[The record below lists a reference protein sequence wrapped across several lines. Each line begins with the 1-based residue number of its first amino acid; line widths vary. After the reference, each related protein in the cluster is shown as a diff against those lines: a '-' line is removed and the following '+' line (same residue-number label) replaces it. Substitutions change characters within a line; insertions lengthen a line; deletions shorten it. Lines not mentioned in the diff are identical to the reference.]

1 VGSTIILDLMGGVA
15 LLLWGLHMV
24 HSGVV
29 RAFGA
34 ELRRM
39 LGVALRNRFR
49 AFLAGALVT
58 ALLQSSTATGLMT
71 ASFVTG
77 GAVDLIP
84 ALSVMLGANVGTTL
98 VVQALSF
105 NISVLAPVL
114 LCVGV
119 IAFKRSAQTRT
130 RDLGRVA
137 IGVGLMLLALHIL
150 LGTLGSAE
158 SAPAARALLAA
169 ITGQPVL
176 CLVVAAAMTW
186 AAHSSVAVVLLVM
199 SLATAHFISPAAAL
213 ALVLGANLGS
223 AVNPLIEASQPGN
236 PASRRLPFGNLIT
249 RVTGCLVV
257 LPFLDVITDGLLQVE
272 PNPARLAA
280 DFHTAFNVV
289 LALAFIAPL
298 PALARLLTRW
308 LPEQTKPSD
317 PATPLYLDSTGTGT
331 PSVGL
336 VCAAREVLRMG
347 DLVEFML
354 RQTMTAFLTNDRKL
368 VTEIRRMDDAVD
380 SLNEAVKLYVTRI
393 TRDSLDDRDGHRAME
408 IVSFSIN
415 LEHVGDIIDKN
426 LMDLA
431 GKKIRRGITF
441 SRDGEA
447 ELVAFHHQVVDS
459 LKLAVGIFMSGDIN
473 VARQLVDA
481 KAQLRATEFGA
492 AERYLIRMRE
502 GNPETIESISLDLD
516 ILRDLKRIHSHLC
529 SAAYPVLERAGA
541 LQPSRL
547 RDLAVAQNSTK
558 RAQRKARVK
567 PAQNPA
573 PEGEPPTSET
583 G

>member
-1 VGSTIILDLMGGVA
+1 
-15 LLLWGLHMV
+15 
-24 HSGVV
+24 
-29 RAFGA
+29 
-34 ELRRM
+34 
-39 LGVALRNRFR
+39 
-49 AFLAGALVT
+49 
-58 ALLQSSTATGLMT
+58 
-71 ASFVTG
+71 
-77 GAVDLIP
+77 
-84 ALSVMLGANVGTTL
+84 MLGANVGTTL
-98 VVQALSF
+98 VVQVLSF
-105 NISVLAPVL
+105 NIAVVAPVL

-119 IAFKRSAQTRT
+119 IAFKRSTRTRT

-137 IGVGLMLLALHIL
+137 IGIALMLLALHIL

-158 SAPAARALLAA
+158 SAPAAQAFLAA

-176 CLVVAAAMTW
+176 CLVVAAALTW

-199 SLATAHFISPAAAL
+199 SLATAHFVTPVAAL

-236 PASRRLPFGNLIT
+236 PASRRLPIGNLIT
-249 RVTGCLVV
+249 RVTGCFVV
-257 LPFLDVITDGLLQVE
+257 LPFLNVITAELLQFE

-289 LALAFIAPL
+289 LALAFIGPL
-298 PALARLLTRW
+298 PALAGMLTRS
-308 LPEQTKPSD
+308 LPAQTKAADPSA
-317 PATPLYLDSTGTGT
+317 PIYLDIAATAT

-347 DLVEFML
+347 DLIEAML
-354 RQTMTAFLTNDRKL
+354 RQTMTALLTSDRKL
-368 VTEIRRMDDAVD
+368 VTEISRMDDAVD

-393 TRDSLDDRDGHRAME
+393 TRDSLDDSDGHRAME
-408 IVSFSIN
+408 IVSFAIN
-415 LEHVGDIIDKN
+415 LEHIGDIIDKN

-431 GKKIRRGITF
+431 AKKIRRGITF

-447 ELVAFHHQVVDS
+447 ELVAFHQQVVDS

-473 VARQLVDA
+473 VARQLVAA
-481 KAQLRATEFGA
+481 KAQLRTTEFTA
-492 AERYLIRMRE
+492 AERYLTRLRE
-502 GNPETIESISLDLD
+502 CTPETIESISLDLD

-547 RDLAVAQNSTK
+547 RDFAFSAPQAAPK
-558 RAQRKARVK
+558 RALRKARTK
-567 PAQNPA
+567 RPENPA
-573 PEGEPPTSET
+573 PADTPSSGTD